1 MQFTLRPAQNTDIL
15 AMCAIE
21 AAVEPYGWKAADFE
35 SCLQQACSLWV
46 AINNQQILGFCVWQQ
61 VLDEVSLL
69 SIAVEPEQQGKGIG
83 KALLQHCI
91 AHAQAQGGQQL
102 FLEVRASNLH
112 AIAFYE
118 HANFNEMG
126 RRRHYYRCATGRED
140 AFLMGRIL

>member
-1 MQFTLRPAQNTDIL
+1 MY
-15 AMCAIE
+15 AIE

-46 AINNQQILGFCVWQQ
+46 AVDHAQKILGFCVWQQ

-69 SIAVEPEQQGKGIG
+69 SIAVEPSQQGKGIG
-83 KALLQHCI
+83 KAMLQHCI
-91 AHAQAQGGQQL
+91 QHTQEQGGQQL
-102 FLEVRASNLH
+102 FLEVRASNQH

-118 HANFNEMG
+118 YAGFNEMG

-140 AFLMGRIL
+140 ALLMGRIL